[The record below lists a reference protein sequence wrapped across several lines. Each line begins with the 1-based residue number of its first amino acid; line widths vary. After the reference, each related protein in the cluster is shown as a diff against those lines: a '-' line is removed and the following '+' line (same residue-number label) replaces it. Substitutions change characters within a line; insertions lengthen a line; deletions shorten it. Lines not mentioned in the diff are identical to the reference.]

1 MDDDDRK
8 PAAKRTTR
16 KQGATSNKRK
26 ANPGDDDTLSA
37 VLPWI
42 PRAQLEA
49 LITSS
54 VSNRK
59 AITSEEVIDAMPE
72 HEQWRIDSSGKKKK
86 SYSPVKSGPER
97 VNTGAF
103 DNIDAATM
111 LNIFMY
117 LNCKEKYTCVT
128 SVCKGWRE
136 FKVTM
141 PSLFLDL
148 SDNSWRKMTA
158 ERTLILMDWVPNLAQ
173 ITALR
178 IKTQDKCNPNT
189 CKQIIKTL
197 VAAKKK
203 ANAPMITKLVLHG
216 PKIYGSLI
224 PELIKNEVGKNLT
237 SLIFH
242 SVSVTQ
248 KTKLGG
254 ALASL
259 FKSLPRLE
267 ELEMPQRAAVEM
279 GNLHPTVLSP
289 LRTARSGASTL
300 LRVLDLGQDGWGR
313 KVSLE
318 AISKLGNSAPE
329 LEVLRLG
336 SVQRPSGRPIS
347 SALMGLGESFDGN
360 ELLSLMGDPAERA
373 LASPMTCLPRLKEF
387 AVGRLVDSFA
397 YGGPPRYATTEEI
410 NRLLSW
416 FISGMPAVESFSFTH
431 GETSMSKKE
440 EKKHCYP
447 SLPGIVSYGGEELM
461 WPHSLKHLSLSSF
474 YLEADTFT
482 ENTQF
487 PSLTSLK
494 LTRCGGN
501 VDTIINGLRRTHPNV
516 EVTKVE
522 SRW

>member
-1 MDDDDRK
+1 
-8 PAAKRTTR
+8 
-16 KQGATSNKRK
+16 
-26 ANPGDDDTLSA
+26 
-37 VLPWI
+37 
-42 PRAQLEA
+42 
-49 LITSS
+49 
-54 VSNRK
+54 
-59 AITSEEVIDAMPE
+59 
-72 HEQWRIDSSGKKKK
+72 
-86 SYSPVKSGPER
+86 
-97 VNTGAF
+97 
-103 DNIDAATM
+103 
-111 LNIFMY
+111 
-117 LNCKEKYTCVT
+117 
-128 SVCKGWRE
+128 
-136 FKVTM
+136 
-141 PSLFLDL
+141 
-148 SDNSWRKMTA
+148 MTA

-373 LASPMTCLPRLKEF
+373 LASPMTCLPRLKDF

-397 YGGPPRYATTEEI
+397 YGGPPRCKCVATLRLSLHLGPFADSYLITVYHFCNSLDATTEEI

-416 FISGMPAVESFSFTH
+416 FLSGMPAVESFSFTH